1 MRVSSVGN
9 LIGLLSVF
17 ALQMPAAILSRAFPM
32 EKALGGFSSVGRAS
46 ALQAEGQRFESA
58 KLHHFQHQL
67 QVSFDNS
74 LSIGYLKSYMEGSSD
89 PVRHAFDIECI

>member
-1 MRVSSVGN
+1 MRVSSVRN

-58 KLHHFQHQL
+58 KLHHFNTDT
-67 QVSFDNS
+67 SF
-74 LSIGYLKSYMEGSSD
+74 LSMNFIDWIFNIVYGGLIRPEAL
-89 PVRHAFDIECI
+89 R